1 MSFDS
6 NLTKQLE
13 EIIVSGL
20 ERMPIPYEKGNS
32 IRVKN
37 IIIRRHNN
45 GYRIFNCKTNKFIAN
60 TFSKTAAL
68 AIAKML
74 AQDPYFDARPLAK
87 LDDTVAKHYN
97 DALFAKRTM
106 ENAEDDARYMT
117 AEIKYDIATQK
128 AWSALADIE
137 RYIFDK

>member
-1 MSFDS
+1 MSFDP

-13 EIIVSGL
+13 EIIISGL
-20 ERMPIPYEKGNS
+20 ERLPIPYEKGNS
-32 IRVKN
+32 IRIKN
-37 IIIRRHNN
+37 LIIRKHSN
-45 GYRIFNCKTNKFIAN
+45 GYRIFNCKTNKFVAN

-68 AIAKML
+68 AISKEL
-74 AQDPYFDARPLAK
+74 ANNSNFNIVPLTK
-87 LDDTVAKHYN
+87 LDDQVSKHYN

-106 ENAEDDARYMT
+106 ENAEYDDRYMT

-128 AWSALADIE
+128 AWAALADIE

>member
-1 MSFDS
+1 MSFDP

-13 EIIVSGL
+13 EIIISGL

-37 IIIRRHNN
+37 IVIRKHSN

-60 TFSKTAAL
+60 TFSKTASL
-68 AIAKML
+68 AIAKEM
-74 AQDPYFDARPLAK
+74 AVNPNFDVKNITK
-87 LDDTVAKHYN
+87 LDDTVSKHYN

-128 AWSALADIE
+128 AWAALADIE

>member
-1 MSFDS
+1 MSFDPY
-6 NLTKQLE
+6 LTKQLE

-37 IIIRRHNN
+37 IIIRKHNN

-68 AIAKML
+68 AIAKEM
-74 AQDPYFDARPLAK
+74 ASDSNFKVEPLVK
-87 LDDTVAKHYN
+87 LDDQVSKHYN

-106 ENAEDDARYMT
+106 ENAEDDDRYMT

-128 AWSALADIE
+128 AWAALADIE

>member
-1 MSFDS
+1 
-6 NLTKQLE
+6 
-13 EIIVSGL
+13 
-20 ERMPIPYEKGNS
+20 MPSPYEKGNS

-37 IIIRRHNN
+37 IIIRKHSN

-60 TFSKTAAL
+60 TFSKTASL
-68 AIAKML
+68 AIAKEM
-74 AQDPYFDARPLAK
+74 AVNPNFDVKNITK
-87 LDDTVAKHYN
+87 LDDTVSKHYN

-128 AWSALADIE
+128 AWAALADIE

>member
-1 MSFDS
+1 MSFDP

-13 EIIVSGL
+13 EIIISGL
-20 ERMPIPYEKGNS
+20 ERLPIPYEKGNS
-32 IRVKN
+32 IRIKN
-37 IIIRRHNN
+37 LIIRKHSN
-45 GYRIFNCKTNKFIAN
+45 GYRIFNCKTNKFVAN

-68 AIAKML
+68 AISKEL
-74 AQDPYFDARPLAK
+74 ANNSNFNIAPLTK
-87 LDDTVAKHYN
+87 LDDQVSKHYN

-106 ENAEDDARYMT
+106 ENADNGDRYMT

-128 AWSALADIE
+128 AWAALADIE